1 MIASIF
7 LVKAN
12 RDQPTNM
19 ETILPHCWKPQKLPK
34 YEACKSLLIEMKYL
48 RSHSH
53 ASRKSD
59 VLMKG
64 IAICN

>member
-12 RDQPTNM
+12 TDQPTNM
-19 ETILPHCWKPQKLPK
+19 ETILPHCWKPQKLSK
-34 YEACKSLLIEMKYL
+34 YKACKWLLIEMKYL

-53 ASRKSD
+53 ASSKTD
-59 VLMKG
+59 VLIKG